1 VKVLVDRNTIVGT
14 DLFVVGITLAG
25 LGYILAQSIPIAAIG
40 VNLAILGAL
49 ILLIV
54 PEPIPQDAYKAILSD
69 SISNIE
75 IILEESHL
83 EERAYFIPTKGKEQS
98 ADMVRAFIPAT
109 AKQREV
115 LVRGSRLQMIESL
128 SASPGRFVT
137 DFGNQLVGLLLIP
150 PGNEIAKLSKVKEGD
165 LEESLQSC
173 IVAFSDLASSVMALE
188 EREGEASLVKINI
201 KDPKL
206 AFESPFFNKC
216 LGSPLSCIA
225 SCVVALA
232 KGKAVRLVDEKLE
245 KNLLHATLEI
255 IQW

>member
-1 VKVLVDRNTIVGT
+1 MVVRNTIVGT

-83 EERAYFIPTKGKEQS
+83 EERAYFIPTRGKES
-98 ADMVRAFIPAT
+98 ADRVRAFIPAT

-115 LVRGSRLQMIESL
+115 LSRGSRLQMIESL

-137 DFGNQLVGLLLIP
+137 DYGNQLVGLLLIP
-150 PGNEIAKLSKVKEGD
+150 PGNEIARLSKVQVGDD
-165 LEESLQSC
+165 LEESLRSC

-188 EREGEASLVKINI
+188 EKEGEASLVKVNV

-206 AFESPFFNKC
+206 VYESPFFNKC

-225 SCVVALA
+225 SCVIAQA
-232 KGKAVRLVDEKLE
+232 RGKAVRLVDEKFE

-255 IQW
+255 I

>member
-1 VKVLVDRNTIVGT
+1 MKVLVERNTIVGT

-25 LGYILAQSIPIAAIG
+25 LGYVLAQSIPIAAIG
-40 VNLAILGAL
+40 VNVAILGSL

-83 EERAYFIPTKGKEQS
+83 EERAYFIPTKGKDQ
-98 ADMVRAFIPAT
+98 VRAFIPAT
-109 AKQREV
+109 AKQKEV

-137 DFGNQLVGLLLIP
+137 DYGNQLVGLLLIP

-165 LEESLQSC
+165 DLEESLQSC
-173 IVAFSDLASSVMALE
+173 LVAFSDLASSVMALE
-188 EREGEASLVKINI
+188 EKETSLVKINI

-232 KGKAVRLVDEKLE
+232 KGKAVRLVDEKFE
-245 KNLLHATLEI
+245 KNLLHTTMEI
-255 IQW
+255 IK

>member
-1 VKVLVDRNTIVGT
+1 MKVLVDRNTIVGT

-83 EERAYFIPTKGKEQS
+83 EERAYFIPTKGKEHS
-98 ADMVRAFIPAT
+98 ADKVRAFIPAT
-109 AKQREV
+109 TKQREV

-137 DFGNQLVGLLLIP
+137 DYGNQPVGLLLIP
-150 PGNEIAKLSKVKEGD
+150 PGNEIAKLSKVKEGDD

-188 EREGEASLVKINI
+188 EKETSLVKINI

-206 AFESPFFNKC
+206 VFESPFFNKC

-232 KGKAVRLVDEKLE
+232 KGKAVRLVDEKFE
-245 KNLLHATLEI
+245 KNLLHATIEI
-255 IQW
+255 IQ